1 MSRKSYRPIPQCLL
15 GVTVR
20 LVCAAGARA
29 AQPPVDLGTASSF
42 AVLGGST
49 VTNTGP
55 TVANGDLGVS
65 PGGSITGFPP
75 GIVNGAVHAVDAV
88 ADQAQADLTAGYDSA
103 AGRGPA
109 APLPGDLGGLF
120 MTAGVYNRPAA
131 LQLDRQRDLRCAGR
145 SRCRVHRP
153 GRHGAHDGRRTAASS
168 SWAALKRATSSGS
181 SAARR
186 RSAPARRS
194 WADPVAP
201 VDHARHRPSAERRVL
216 ARGAAVTLD
225 TTTVSTEACALP
237 AADPGDPGR
246 RTGASTGRRAG
257 IPSGGGGRHRA
268 ATAGAPG
275 LAVATGALG
284 GGENRRA
291 GRRNRGAGSSAA
303 PERRTAAAPA
313 PDRGGLLGPHAEQPP
328 GRAAPGT
335 GAGGCKKHAGST
347 GAGCRPRDRSRLLR
361 RPSPAR
367 VRHGR
372 RSATFRARTSS
383 RRPQPRRTFLV
394 DGDDVRVERET
405 ALRSGDPLLLQCTD
419 PQAARVMWR

>member
-15 GVTVR
+15 GVTVL

-131 LQLDRQRDLRCAGR
+131 LQLTGNAVFDAQGDPDAVFIVQVGTALTTASN
-145 SRCRVHRP
+145 SRVVLL
-153 GRHGAHDGRRTAASS
+153 GGAQACNIF
-168 SWAALKRATSSGS
+168 WQIGS
-181 SAARR
+181 SATLGTRTAFMGVILSRQ
-186 RSAPARRS
+186 SITLDTGAS
-194 WADPVAP
+194 V
-201 VDHARHRPSAERRVL
+201 EGRVL

-225 TTTVSTEACALP
+225 TNTVNRGMCTP
-237 AADPGDPGR
+237 AADPGDPGGGQGGPGGGGDPGGGGGDPGGD
-246 RTGASTGRRAG
+246 TGAPGGGGTGAPGGGGTGAPGGGTGAPGGGGTGAPGGGGTGRRVAAARG
-257 IPSGGGGRHRA
+257 PRRRRDRSAWHGRGR
-268 ATAGAPG
+268 
-275 LAVATGALG
+275 LART
-284 GGENRRA
+284 RRP
-291 GRRNRGAGSSAA
+291 RLDRRGAADH
-303 PERRTAAAPA
+303 E
-313 PDRGGLLGPHAEQPP
+313 PDRGCEDRRAHGYEQVRRPHV
-328 GRAAPGT
+328 
-335 GAGGCKKHAGST
+335 
-347 GAGCRPRDRSRLLR
+347 PRDRPR
-361 RPSPAR
+361 RPHPQ
-367 VRHGR
+367 RHV
-372 RSATFRARTSS
+372 
-383 RRPQPRRTFLV
+383 PRR
-394 DGDDVRVERET
+394 RR
-405 ALRSGDPLLLQCTD
+405 
-419 PQAARVMWR
+419 